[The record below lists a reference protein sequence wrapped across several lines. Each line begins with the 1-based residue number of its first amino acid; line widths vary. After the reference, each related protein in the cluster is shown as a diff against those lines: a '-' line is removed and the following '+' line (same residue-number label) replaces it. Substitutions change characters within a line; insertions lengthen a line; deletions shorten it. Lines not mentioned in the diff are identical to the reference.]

1 MDNSLTLCMLCI
13 AYCEICINE
22 CGQQYFPVLF
32 TVCLTGK
39 KNIEWM
45 DGMPLTFEEISTFYE
60 ISNLKQLLDN
70 LVITPLDI

>member
-1 MDNSLTLCMLCI
+1 MTERRKKHWAD
-13 AYCEICINE
+13 
-22 CGQQYFPVLF
+22 
-32 TVCLTGK
+32 K

-70 LVITPLDI
+70 LVIKKYLTL